1 MLASACGWPQPR
13 CQVRPVR
20 RSYTA
25 ASAVPARPDRYE
37 AAAGPNGSRRPATP
51 AGAARGEG
59 LGEECA
65 RRERADGEGPPGEG
79 LREGTE
85 EVTFSRAAAGSPG
98 APGVR
103 AGLPEPVAAR
113 AATVPAAMATQA
125 PSATSTTRTGARCD
139 SGPEPACLPF
149 GPETDVLTTIPI
161 VSLAGVRPAGPGE
174 S

>member
-1 MLASACGWPQPR
+1 MLASACGCPQPR

-51 AGAARGEG
+51 AGAA
-59 LGEECA
+59 C
-65 RRERADGEGPPGEG
+65 GEGPPGEG

-113 AATVPAAMATQA
+113 PATVPAAMATQA
-125 PSATSTTRTGARCD
+125 PSATSATRTGARCGL
-139 SGPEPACLPF
+139 GP
-149 GPETDVLTTIPI
+149 
-161 VSLAGVRPAGPGE
+161 
-174 S
+174 